1 MYKYEYNSLHDLL
14 TLAEKEG
21 TTLADIV
28 VRHEVESSEVSEEKV
43 RAMMDSRLDVF
54 QESIDAG
61 MNDPGKSVSGL
72 VGGDA
77 HKLAESTP
85 TLLGAL
91 AHKAAIYALA
101 VSEANAKMFKIV
113 ACPTAGSCGI
123 VPAVMMAEAET
134 LNISREVMVNAL
146 FIASGIG
153 AVVSHNATVAGAV
166 GGCQAECGTAAAA
179 SMAGGS
185 NDTILQAFA
194 LCLKNTLGLACDPV
208 AGLVEVPCV
217 KRNAV
222 FAVEA
227 LAAAEM
233 ALAGIQSVIPP
244 DEVITAM
251 AEIGRIMPVA
261 LKETSDGGLARTE
274 TGKAIAARLEK
285 AMEA

>member
-134 LNISREVMVNAL
+134 LNISRDAMVDAL

-166 GGCQAECGTAAAA
+166 GGCQAECGTAAA
-179 SMAGGS
+179 MAAATRMYFIEPLFIVSSPLFLHSAYISFISPLGNSVQHGKHL
-185 NDTILQAFA
+185 IA
-194 LCLKNTLGLACDPV
+194 LCFIKT
-208 AGLVEVPCV
+208 
-217 KRNAV
+217 
-222 FAVEA
+222 FY
-227 LAAAEM
+227 
-233 ALAGIQSVIPP
+233 
-244 DEVITAM
+244 
-251 AEIGRIMPVA
+251 EIGNPRF
-261 LKETSDGGLARTE
+261 
-274 TGKAIAARLEK
+274 
-285 AMEA
+285 

>member
-14 TLAEKEG
+14 TLAEKDG

-134 LNISREVMVNAL
+134 LNISRDAMVDAL

-153 AVVSHNATVAGAV
+153 AVVSHNATVAG
-166 GGCQAECGTAAAA
+166 
-179 SMAGGS
+179 AGGS

-233 ALAGIQSVIPP
+233 ALAGIKSVIPP
-244 DEVITAM
+244 DEVIAAM

>member
-77 HKLAESTP
+77 HKLAGSTP

-134 LNISREVMVNAL
+134 LNISREAMVNAL

-166 GGCQAECGTAAAA
+166 GGCQ
-179 SMAGGS
+179 
-185 NDTILQAFA
+185 
-194 LCLKNTLGLACDPV
+194 
-208 AGLVEVPCV
+208 
-217 KRNAV
+217 
-222 FAVEA
+222 
-227 LAAAEM
+227 
-233 ALAGIQSVIPP
+233 
-244 DEVITAM
+244 
-251 AEIGRIMPVA
+251 IGRAHV
-261 LKETSDGGLARTE
+261 
-274 TGKAIAARLEK
+274 
-285 AMEA
+285 